1 MYDLIIKN
9 GMVIDPS
16 QDIDDQCDIAI
27 SQGKIAAIENH
38 IPSQATK
45 IINANNQ
52 YVTPGLIDL
61 HTHVYWGGIPLGI
74 NADHHC
80 LTKGVTTVLD
90 AGSAGWRNFPGFQTH
105 IIASSQTR
113 IIPLLHISSIGLIKS
128 LELEDIRHIEYEAAV
143 QMYHRHAELL
153 KGWKIRFASPPN
165 NHVGHNGPQ
174 ALRLTYEAAED
185 TGGLMMVHPKSMSP
199 NFSLPEILKLLRP
212 GDIVTHCF
220 SPSYPLYFP
229 HAEIL
234 TEAGHVSESVRQA
247 AKRGIIFDIGHGSG
261 SFSFETAAKALRDDF
276 LPTTISTDLHT
287 DSLHTAHDLPTTMSK
302 FLALDV
308 PLPKVIELST
318 TNPARALGLD
328 GFIGTLKPGAEADIA
343 LFTLQKGSFAFHD
356 VRGKGI
362 TGTHRLL
369 PQQVIRHG
377 VLINA
382 RS

>member
-61 HTHVYWGGIPLGI
+61 HTHVYWGGMPLGI

-90 AGSAGWRNFPGFQTH
+90 AGSAGWRNYPGFHTH

-143 QMYHRHAELL
+143 QMYHQHAEIL

-165 NHVGHNGPQ
+165 NHVGQNGSQ

-199 NFSLPEILKLLRP
+199 NFSL
-212 GDIVTHCF
+212 
-220 SPSYPLYFP
+220 
-229 HAEIL
+229 
-234 TEAGHVSESVRQA
+234 TE
-247 AKRGIIFDIGHGSG
+247 
-261 SFSFETAAKALRDDF
+261 
-276 LPTTISTDLHT
+276 
-287 DSLHTAHDLPTTMSK
+287 
-302 FLALDV
+302 
-308 PLPKVIELST
+308 
-318 TNPARALGLD
+318 
-328 GFIGTLKPGAEADIA
+328 
-343 LFTLQKGSFAFHD
+343 
-356 VRGKGI
+356 
-362 TGTHRLL
+362 
-369 PQQVIRHG
+369 
-377 VLINA
+377 
-382 RS
+382 

>member
-1 MYDLIIKN
+1 MYDLIVKN
-9 GMVIDPS
+9 GIVIDPS
-16 QDIDDQCDIAI
+16 QDINDHRDIAI
-27 SQGKIAAIENH
+27 SQGKIAAIETR
-38 IPSQATK
+38 IPSQARK
-45 IINANNQ
+45 IIDANHQ
-52 YVTPGLIDL
+52 YVIPGLIDL

-74 NADHHC
+74 DVDHHC
-80 LTKGVTTVLD
+80 LANGVTTVLD
-90 AGSAGWRNFPGFQTH
+90 AGSAGWRNFPGFSTH
-105 IIASSQTR
+105 IIATSKTR

-128 LELEDIRHIEYEAAV
+128 LELEDIRHIEYDAAV
-143 QMYHRHAELL
+143 KMYTQHAKLL

-165 NHVGHNGPQ
+165 NHVGQNGPQ

-185 TGGLMMVHPKSMSP
+185 TGGLIMVHPKSMSN
-199 NFSLPEILKLLRP
+199 NFSLTEILKLLRP

-229 HAEIL
+229 YAEIL
-234 TEAGHVSESVRQA
+234 TETGYVSESVRQA

-261 SFSFETAAKALRDDF
+261 SFSFETATKALRDDF

-308 PLPKVIELST
+308 PLQKVIELST
-318 TNPARALGLD
+318 TNPANVLGLN
-328 GFIGTLKPGAEADIA
+328 GFIGTLKPGAEADIT
-343 LFTLQKGSFAFHD
+343 LFKLQKGSFAFHD

-362 TGTHRLL
+362 TGTYRLL

-377 VLINA
+377 IPVKA
-382 RS
+382 SS

>member
-1 MYDLIIKN
+1 VYDLIIKN

-61 HTHVYWGGIPLGI
+61 HTHVYCGGMPLGI

-90 AGSAGWRNFPGFQTH
+90 AGSAGWRNYPGFHTH

-143 QMYHRHAELL
+143 QMYHQHAEIL

-165 NHVGHNGPQ
+165 NHVGQNGPQ

-185 TGGLMMVHPKSMSP
+185 TGGLIMVHPKSMSP
-199 NFSLPEILKLLRP
+199 NFSLTEILKLLRP

-247 AKRGIIFDIGHGSG
+247 AKRGIFFDIGHGSG
-261 SFSFETAAKALRDDF
+261 SFSFETASNALRDNF

-328 GFIGTLKPGAEADIA
+328 GFIGTLKPGAEADIT
-343 LFTLQKGSFAFHD
+343 LFKLQKGSFVFHD

-362 TGTHRLL
+362 TGTNRLL
-369 PQQVIRHG
+369 PQQVIKHG
-377 VLINA
+377 VLVKA
-382 RS
+382 SS